1 MPRFI
6 DPFYDLGTK
15 LLSVEKPARYSG
27 GEYGAIVKKNAL
39 FRTVIAFPDL
49 YEIGMSNQALR
60 IIYKK
65 LNEIP
70 GVSCD
75 RAFTP
80 APDFE
85 KLLESEN
92 IPLYGLDTGIA
103 LRDADIICLSL
114 GYELGITGALAILRS
129 SGIPIRRAERG
140 EGDPVVLMGGPCI
153 SNPLPYS
160 RFVDAFWIGEAE
172 AGFFE
177 LCEELLEL
185 KKAGAKRGDML
196 FRITSHPNVWTP
208 GKSGVSRAIYADF
221 GQADPG
227 QTDPE
232 RTDPG
237 QLNPGP
243 RAAFVFPVSSI
254 KTVQHHGAVEIM
266 RGCPNGCRF
275 CHAGIWYRPMRQK
288 NAGLVVREVDELV
301 NMGGYREISLSSLSS
316 GDYRYIDELAGYL
329 NSVYSSRH
337 VSFQLP
343 SLRVSGFSLPLL
355 EKISEVRK
363 SGLTFAVETP
373 LEMWQLGIN
382 KTVKLDEVVSILAE
396 AKRRGWRGA
405 KFYFMIGLPPANPS
419 CCGPEK
425 SKDQT
430 AEQNAE
436 PGEEE
441 KAIVD
446 FIAEAGRRSR
456 GHFHINVGVFVPKP
470 HTPYERAAQLGEDRA
485 WRKLKYIMSALKPL
499 GHKVSVHDPFTATL
513 EGLIAR
519 GDERAGELIEQA
531 FALGARLDPWSEYFR
546 KDIWQG
552 LFAGN
557 PELISSVLAERTE
570 ETLPWSVLKPGTNH
584 AYLETEKVKSG
595 EANLTS
601 PCMENC
607 TNPCGVCGKTRRI
620 VKNSIQYEVKN
631 EEKPAPVSPNTV
643 IWRMLFSFSKR
654 NAAVFIPHLGVIEVF
669 SMSLLRSGL
678 RPLFTQ
684 GFNPHVKLDF
694 ASPAA
699 VGTICDG
706 EIACVDFERYVEP
719 ELFCAALGGVLPAGF
734 AITGAE
740 AFAIP
745 FGAKKHSPASLLYGF
760 CYDASAAGG
769 TGGHIK
775 AADEKAYRQGL
786 PAGAFP
792 RRTGLLARNPAY
804 EKDEAAFP
812 KTEVSEKPQPYAGY
826 FDAYRRLYPNRTGNI
841 REQ

>member
-27 GEYGAIVKKNAL
+27 GEYGAVVKKNAAL
-39 FRTVIAFPDL
+39 RTVVAFPDL

-103 LRDADIICLSL
+103 LCDADIICLSL

-129 SGIPIRRAERG
+129 SGIPIRRADRG

-177 LCEELLEL
+177 LCEELLER
-185 KKAGAKRGDML
+185 KKTGASRNEIL
-196 FRITSHPNVWTP
+196 SVITSHPNVWIP
-208 GKSGVSRAIYADF
+208 DKSGVSRAIYADF
-221 GQADPG
+221 SRAVPQQIDPGKINSGQADSG
-227 QTDPE
+227 QSHS
-232 RTDPG
+232 
-237 QLNPGP
+237 GP
-243 RAAFVFPVSSI
+243 RTAFVFPVSSI

-288 NAGLVVREVDELV
+288 NADLVAREVDELV

-316 GDYRYIDELAGYL
+316 GDYRYIDELIGYL

-419 CCGPEK
+419 LCGPENGNE
-425 SKDQT
+425 QNNG
-430 AEQNAE
+430 QNAE

-456 GHFHINVGVFVPKP
+456 GHFHINVGVFVPKS
-470 HTPYERAAQLGEDRA
+470 HTPYERAAQLDEDRA
-485 WRKLKYIMSALKPL
+485 WRKLKYIMSSLKPL
-499 GHKVSVHDPFTATL
+499 GHKLSVHDPFTATL

-519 GDERAGELIEQA
+519 GDERVGEMIEQA
-531 FALGARLDPWSEYFR
+531 FTLGARLDPWSEYFH

-557 PELISSVLAERTE
+557 PELISSVLGERTE
-570 ETLPWSVLKPGTNH
+570 ETLPWSVIKPGTH
-584 AYLETEKVKSG
+584 PSYLEKENAKSG
-595 EANLTS
+595 DANLTS

-607 TNPCGVCGKTRRI
+607 TNPCGICNKTRRI
-620 VKNSIQYEVKN
+620 VKNSIQCEVKN
-631 EEKPAPVSPNTV
+631 DEKPKTAEKSTAVHDT
-643 IWRMLFSFSKR
+643 WRMLFSFSKKDS
-654 NAAVFIPHLGVIEVF
+654 AVFIPHLGVIEVF
-669 SMSLLRSGL
+669 SMALLRSGL
-678 RPLFTQ
+678 PAAFTQ

-699 VGTICDG
+699 VGIICDG

-719 ELFCAALGGVLPAGF
+719 ELFREALGGVLPAGF

-760 CYDASAAGG
+760 CYDAPAGG
-769 TGGHIK
+769 TDTYIK
-775 AADEKAYRQGL
+775 AADEKAYRQEL
-786 PAGAFP
+786 PADFFP
-792 RRTGLLARNPAY
+792 RRTALLARNPAY
-804 EKDEAAFP
+804 EKD
-812 KTEVSEKPQPYAGY
+812 KQPYTGY
-826 FDAYRRLYPNRTGNI
+826 FDAYRRLYPRS
-841 REQ
+841 

>member
-1 MPRFI
+1 MAKSAAADYRGRTPGNMPRFI

-27 GEYGAIVKKNAL
+27 GEYGSIVKKDAL
-39 FRTVIAFPDL
+39 LRTVVAFPDL

-75 RAFTP
+75 RVFTP

-129 SGIPIRRAERG
+129 SGIPVRRVERG
-140 EGDPVVLMGGPCI
+140 ERDPVVLMGGPCI

-160 RFVDAFWIGEAE
+160 RFIDAFWIGEAE

-177 LCEELLEL
+177 LCEKLLER
-185 KKAGAKRGDML
+185 KKTGALRDDI
-196 FRITSHPNVWTP
+196 FSVIASHPNVWIP

-221 GQADPG
+221 GQADPEQIDSG
-227 QTDPE
+227 QAE
-232 RTDPG
+232 
-237 QLNPGP
+237 PGP
-243 RAAFVFPVSSI
+243 RAAFIFPVSNI
-254 KTVQHHGAVEIM
+254 KTVQHHGTVEIM

-316 GDYRYIDELAGYL
+316 GDYRYIDELTEYL
-329 NSVYSSRH
+329 NSVYSSRR

-382 KTVKLDEVVSILAE
+382 KTVKLDEVVSILVE

-419 CCGPEK
+419 LRGPEK
-425 SKDQT
+425 GK
-430 AEQNAE
+430 EQNSEQNTE
-436 PGEEE
+436 PDEEE
-441 KAIVD
+441 KAIVN

-456 GHFHINVGVFVPKP
+456 GHFHINIGVFVPKP
-470 HTPYERAAQLGEDRA
+470 HTPYERAAQLDEDRA
-485 WRKLKYIMSALKPL
+485 WRKLKYIMSSLKPL
-499 GHKVSVHDPFTATL
+499 GHKVSVHDPFTAVL

-519 GDERAGELIEQA
+519 GNERAGEMIEQA
-531 FALGARLDPWSEYFR
+531 FTLGARLDPWSEYFR

-552 LFAGN
+552 LFAEN
-557 PELISSVLAERTE
+557 PELVSSVLAEKTE
-570 ETLPWSVLKPGTNH
+570 ETLPWSVIKPGTHH
-584 AYLETEKVKSG
+584 AYLEKENIKSG

-601 PCMENC
+601 PCMEKC
-607 TNPCGVCGKTRRI
+607 TNPCGVCGKVHR
-620 VKNSIQYEVKN
+620 VVENSIQYEVKN
-631 EEKPAPVSPNTV
+631 EENLAPGSPNAV
-643 IWRMLFSFSKR
+643 VWRMVFSFSKKDS
-654 NAAVFIPHLGVIEVF
+654 AVFTPHLGVIEVF
-669 SMSLLRSGL
+669 SMALLRSGL
-678 RPLFTQ
+678 RPVFTQ

-719 ELFCAALGGVLPAGF
+719 DFFCAALGGVLPAGF

-740 AFAIP
+740 AFAVP

-760 CYDASAAGG
+760 SYDASAAGE

-775 AADEKAYRQGL
+775 AADEKAYRRGL
-786 PAGAFP
+786 PAGSFP

-804 EKDEAAFP
+804 EKDH
-812 KTEVSEKPQPYAGY
+812 QPYTDY
-826 FDAYRRLYPNRTGNI
+826 FDAYRRLYAKQP
-841 REQ
+841 

>member
-27 GEYGAIVKKNAL
+27 GEYGSVVKKDAL

-75 RAFTP
+75 RVFTP

-85 KLLESEN
+85 KLLENEN

-103 LRDADIICLSL
+103 IRDADLICLSL
-114 GYELGITGALAILRS
+114 GYELGITGALTILRS

-140 EGDPVVLMGGPCI
+140 EGDPVVIMGGPCI

-160 RFVDAFWIGEAE
+160 RFADTFWIGEAE

-177 LCEELLEL
+177 LCEKLLER
-185 KKAGAKRGDML
+185 KKAGALREEI
-196 FRITSHPNVWTP
+196 FSVIAAHPNVWTP
-208 GKSGVSRAIYADF
+208 GKSGVPRAIYADF
-221 GQADPG
+221 GRADPEQIDFEQINSGQIDPG
-227 QTDPE
+227 QAD
-232 RTDPG
+232 
-237 QLNPGP
+237 PGP
-243 RAAFVFPVSSI
+243 RAAFIFPISNI

-288 NAGLVVREVDELV
+288 NAGLVVQEVNELV
-301 NMGGYREISLSSLSS
+301 NLGGYREISLSSLSS
-316 GDYRYIDELAGYL
+316 GDYRYIDELTGYL

-396 AKRRGWRGA
+396 AKRRGFRGA
-405 KFYFMIGLPPANPS
+405 KFYFMIGLPPANRNPFRDEANEN
-419 CCGPEK
+419 GAG
-425 SKDQT
+425 KDEGT
-430 AEQNAE
+430 
-436 PGEEE
+436 EE

-456 GHFHINVGVFVPKP
+456 GHFHITVGVFVPKS

-485 WRKLKYIMSALKPL
+485 WRKLKYIMSSLKPL

-519 GDERAGELIEQA
+519 GDERAGEMIEQA
-531 FALGARLDPWSEYFR
+531 FSLGARLDPWSEYFR

-552 LFAGN
+552 LFAGK
-557 PELISSVLAERTE
+557 PDLVSSVLAERTE
-570 ETLPWSVLKPGTNH
+570 ETLPWSVIEPGTH
-584 AYLETEKVKSG
+584 RVYLETENVKSG
-595 EANLTS
+595 KAILTS
-601 PCMENC
+601 PCIEKC
-607 TNPCGVCGKTRRI
+607 TNLCGICGKTYRV
-620 VKNSIQYEVKN
+620 VKNSIQCEVKN
-631 EEKPAPVSPNTV
+631 DGESKTRGEPAGREV
-643 IWRMLFSFSKR
+643 WRMLFSFSKK
-654 NAAVFIPHLGVIEVF
+654 NAAVFTPHLGVIEVF
-669 SMSLLRSGL
+669 SMALLRSGL
-678 RPLFTQ
+678 RPVFTQ

-694 ASPAA
+694 AAPAA

-706 EIACVDFERYVEP
+706 EIACVDFDRYVKP
-719 ELFCAALGGVLPAGF
+719 ELFCMALGGVLPAGF

-760 CYDASAAGG
+760 SYDVSAAGG

-775 AADEKAYRQGL
+775 AADEKAYRRGL
-786 PAGAFP
+786 PADSFP
-792 RRTGLLARNPAY
+792 HRTGLLARNPAY
-804 EKDEAAFP
+804 EKDNE
-812 KTEVSEKPQPYAGY
+812 PYTGY
-826 FDAYRRLYPNRTGNI
+826 FDVYKTLYPS
-841 REQ
+841 QP